1 MQFDF
6 SHGQSAPTHP
16 FWPEFLDRDV
26 SVHMTAALKAGIAAA
41 NPAPA
46 TAKAISQLL
55 ESNAL
60 PERPALVCAIG
71 KVALPMMDAA
81 LSALPIVSEAIAI
94 SPWKPRNSRLHSRV
108 RVMKA
113 SHPHPTR
120 DSLQAGE
127 TLRHAIVQLYP
138 ADCALFLLSGGASS
152 LACVPA
158 PGVSLSDKR
167 ATIKTLMSHGASIS
181 DINTVRRHLSQ
192 LKGGRLAQLCPAN
205 LVHTLAISDVEGD
218 APRDIGSGYTVPD
231 STTLADARA
240 VLDRY
245 DVVIPTSIRRALANT
260 DNESCKQLRAEL
272 VSNFEIV
279 VSPDLSLRAAERTL
293 KGLGYKVIREE
304 KLLNCSAQQA
314 AKSLVRRARKLQTN
328 HERIALISGGEV
340 TTKLGSQASERSMG
354 GPNQEFAFCAAL
366 ELSGSDGIYVGAIDT
381 DGIDG
386 APELGAAG
394 AISSGLTLQAMQAK
408 GVDTKSC
415 LDRSDSGLALQ
426 AVNNLIITGP
436 TGTNVND
443 LRIILIHPPQTRHI
457 D

>member
-1 MQFDF
+1 MQFEF
-6 SHGQSAPTHP
+6 AHGQSAPTRP
-16 FWPEFLDRDV
+16 YWPKFRDLDV
-26 SVHMTAALKAGIAAA
+26 SAHMTAALKAGIAVA

-46 TAKAISQLL
+46 TTNAISRLL
-55 ESNAL
+55 ENNAM
-60 PERPALVCAIG
+60 PEHPALVCAIG
-71 KVALPMMDAA
+71 KAALPMMDAA
-81 LSALPIVSEAIAI
+81 LSALPNVGEAIAI
-94 SPWKPRNSRLHSRV
+94 SPWAPRNSGLQSRS

-120 DSLQAGE
+120 DSLKAGA
-127 TLRHAIVQLYP
+127 TLRNALMRLNP

-152 LACVPA
+152 LACMPA

-167 ATIKTLMSHGASIS
+167 ATIKKLMSCGASVS

-192 LKGGRLAQLCPAN
+192 LKGGRLVQLCPAN
-205 LVHTLAISDVEGD
+205 LAHTLAISDVEGD
-218 APRDIGSGYTVPD
+218 VPRDIGSGYTVPD

-240 VLDRY
+240 VLAAY
-245 DVVIPTSIRRALANT
+245 DIVIPTSIQRALANN
-260 DNESCKQLRAEL
+260 DNESCKQLRVEL
-272 VSNFEIV
+272 VSTFEIV
-279 VSPDLSLRAAERTL
+279 VSPDLSLRAAEHTL
-293 KGLGYKVIREE
+293 KGLGYKIVREQ

-328 HERIALISGGEV
+328 HERIALVSGGEV
-340 TTKLGSQASERSMG
+340 TTQLGSQASERSMG
-354 GPNQEFAFCAAL
+354 GPNQEFVFCAAL

-386 APELGAAG
+386 DPRLGAAG
-394 AISSGLTLQAMQAK
+394 AISSGLTLQAMQTR

-415 LDRSDSGLALQ
+415 LDRSDSGLALR
-426 AVNNLIITGP
+426 AVNNLVVTGP

-443 LRIILIHPPQTRHI
+443 LRIILIHPPRTRGL